1 MKRTFFLFILLLIA
15 FVTSSGQEQKEIARF
30 YVTHATQNGYDI
42 SESVL
47 SMKMYTVFY
56 TIGDELYMANV
67 SDNEDSQ
74 SYGKIFDFKSK
85 NYPETSD
92 EFAYFVATFH
102 WNYTNT
108 YDTQRGTCVVEFTK
122 IYKPQG
128 IVSALKMITESLD
141 VIEYTG
147 VMEGSLDFSHF
158 Q

>member
-1 MKRTFFLFILLLIA
+1 MRRVFVFCFLLLIPFA
-15 FVTSSGQEQKEIARF
+15 TLFGQEQKELARF
-30 YVTHATQNGYDI
+30 YVTHATQNGYDV

-56 TIGDELYMANV
+56 TVGDELYMANV
-67 SDNEDSQ
+67 SGVEDSQ
-74 SYGKIFDFKSK
+74 SYGNIFDFESK

-92 EFAYFVATFH
+92 EYASYVATFH
-102 WNYTNT
+102 WSYTNT

-128 IVSALKMITESLD
+128 VVSTLKMVTESLD

-147 VMEGSLDFSHF
+147 VMEGTLDFSHF

>member
-74 SYGKIFDFKSK
+74 SY
-85 NYPETSD
+85 
-92 EFAYFVATFH
+92 
-102 WNYTNT
+102 
-108 YDTQRGTCVVEFTK
+108 
-122 IYKPQG
+122 
-128 IVSALKMITESLD
+128 
-141 VIEYTG
+141 
-147 VMEGSLDFSHF
+147 
-158 Q
+158 

>member
-1 MKRTFFLFILLLIA
+1 MKRFSFIFILLISFATL
-15 FVTSSGQEQKEIARF
+15 FGQEQKELARF

-56 TIGDELYMANV
+56 TVGDELFMANV
-67 SDNEDSQ
+67 SGVEDSQ
-74 SYGKIFDFKSK
+74 SYGNIFDFESE

-92 EFAYFVATFH
+92 KYASYVATFH
-102 WNYTNT
+102 WNYINT

-128 IVSALKMITESLD
+128 VVSTLKMVTESLD

-147 VMEGSLDFSHF
+147 VMEGTLDFSHF